1 MINYNILP
9 SYDLTLCEDI
19 SLVPEV
25 IGNKKYWYIKGIFMQ
40 ANVINRN
47 KRIYPKEILDRAV
60 DDYINEY
67 VNERRAVGELSHP
80 NSSKVNPDRFT
91 HLITELKIDGNNYIG
106 KAKILDTYWGKQV
119 QALLEGGVKMGV
131 SSRCDGTT
139 LERSD
144 GISIVNPG
152 LVIRAIDI
160 VYDPSAPDAFVESL
174 MESTNND
181 WDLSDPDVVLA
192 NQIRESIKK
201 STSKTLNESYLRA
214 WNIFL
219 SKCISQ

>member
-25 IGNKKYWYIKGIFMQ
+25 IGQKKYWYITGIFMQ

-47 KRIYPKEILDRAV
+47 NRIYPKEILDRAV
-60 DDYINEY
+60 NDYISEY
-67 VNERRAVGELSHP
+67 VTQHRAVGELSHP

-91 HLITELKIDGNNYIG
+91 HLITELTIDGSDYIG
-106 KAKILDTYWGKQV
+106 KAKVLDTYWGKQV
-119 QALLEGGVKMGV
+119 QALLEGGVRMGV

-139 LERSD
+139 RERSD
-144 GISIVNPG
+144 GIHIVNPG

-160 VYDPSAPDAFVESL
+160 VYDPSAPNAFVDSL
-174 MESTNND
+174 MESTNKD
-181 WDLSDPDVVLA
+181 WDLTDPDVMLA
-192 NQIRESIKK
+192 NQIREDIKK
-201 STSKTLNESYLRA
+201 ASSKTLNESYLKA

-219 SKCISQ
+219 NKCIS

>member
-9 SYDLTLCEDI
+9 SYDPVLCEDI

-25 IGNKKYWYIKGIFMQ
+25 IGAKKYWYITGIFMQ

-47 KRIYPKEILDRAV
+47 KRIYPTDILDKAV
-60 DDYINEY
+60 EDYIDEY
-67 VNERRAVGELSHP
+67 VSQNRAVGELSHP

-91 HLITELKIDGNNYIG
+91 HLITELKKDGDNYIG
-106 KAKILDTYWGKQV
+106 KAKILNTYWGKQV
-119 QALLEGGVKMGV
+119 QALLEGGVRMGV

-139 LERSD
+139 RERGD

-152 LVIRAIDI
+152 LIIRAIDI

-174 MESTNND
+174 MESTNQD
-181 WDLSDPDVVLA
+181 WDLSDPDVVIA
-192 NQIRESIKK
+192 NQIREDILK
-201 STSKTLNESYLRA
+201 SSAKNLNESYLNA

-219 SKCISQ
+219 NKCLG